1 MERFT
6 VLLKPVRL
14 KLKCDLNFQ
23 GRDGKSSHASFCKVL
38 CSNIKSDLKT
48 MNVQR
53 VVFSVQISFLQLIV
67 LCSILST
74 CLQSSSHCA
83 TAVSVV

>member
-1 MERFT
+1 MGIAASQSCLYLDLVVMERFT

-38 CSNIKSDLKT
+38 CSNIKSDLKPR
-48 MNVQR
+48 MCR
-53 VVFSVQISFLQLIV
+53 VVFSVQISFYKLIM
-67 LCSILST
+67 CI
-74 CLQSSSHCA
+74 A
-83 TAVSVV
+83 KY